1 MKTIVLTAIKT
12 NATDEEA
19 DRANELQEYFR
30 SLGYEVILKVT

>member
-19 DRANELQEYFR
+19 DRANELQE
-30 SLGYEVILKVT
+30 